1 MGLQLQATTPM
12 DPRVLDAMLP
22 YMTEQYGNPHSRTHA
37 YGWEAEAA
45 VDNARK
51 VSLLNLS
58 YKYQLILMTHPKTL
72 ITSKSQTWSEQTQ
85 KTSYS
90 LLVPPNPTT

>member
-1 MGLQLQATTPM
+1 M

-51 VSLLNLS
+51 VGGHLVYHLVIFDPINLTFHS
-58 YKYQLILMTHPKTL
+58 HSI
-72 ITSKSQTWSEQTQ
+72 SKSRI
-85 KTSYS
+85 
-90 LLVPPNPTT
+90 